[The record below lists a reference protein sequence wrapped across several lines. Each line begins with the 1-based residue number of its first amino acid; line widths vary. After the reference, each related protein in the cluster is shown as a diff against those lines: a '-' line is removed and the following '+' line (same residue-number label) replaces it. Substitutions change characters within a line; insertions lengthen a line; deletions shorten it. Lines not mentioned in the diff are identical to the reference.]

1 MSAVSERESTCWGQV
16 LRETLGSTLWYSLQS
31 LDLESHTVT
40 RSAPKNKFEVWLDKS
55 YFLFPHDNNPLISQV
70 RILYLYWRKWDCPGS
85 RLDWSCDLN
94 PIENLWRELK
104 QIIVGTEAATNLNDI
119 AKKTSRARKI
129 FGRKEE
135 FLSAPTYPM
144 PSRVEAVVVA
154 KGDVTKY

>member
-1 MSAVSERESTCWGQV
+1 M
-16 LRETLGSTLWYSLQS
+16 
-31 LDLESHTVT
+31 T
-40 RSAPKNKFEVWLDKS
+40 RSAPKNLRCGSIKVTSSFHTTITFS
-55 YFLFPHDNNPLISQV
+55 SQD
-70 RILYLYWRKWDCPGS
+70 LYLYWRKWDCPGS

-104 QIIVGTEAATNLNDI
+104 QIIVGMEAATNLNDI

-129 FGRKEE
+129 LGRKKG

-154 KGDVTKY
+154 AGDVTKY